1 MEMDDKLKEIPL
13 LEPKYYTSPKGKK
26 AIYYYHRKLKV
37 WKCSYKGCN
46 KQYNAG
52 NTNDSIIYHLLSQHL
67 KERPYECPKCGKT
80 FYHVGHRNKH
90 LNLYCK
96 FLPEESDISEKLP
109 TEKLQ
114 LKRKAPELENN
125 NEKKHKTETKLPS
138 IMSLTTSA
146 NQSQIGLSAHP
157 SAFKPIYHLPH
168 LMQIQVPVPMK
179 CTSPSIAPTFATPI
193 IIPQIQN
200 PHALEAYK
208 LKANLFA
215 PRLINGIEVTG
226 IYTNNIWPV

>member
-1 MEMDDKLKEIPL
+1 MDDQLKEIPL

-37 WKCSYKGCN
+37 WKCSFKGCN

-52 NTNDSIIYHLLSQHL
+52 NTNDSIIYHLLSRHL

-96 FLPEESDISEKLP
+96 FLPEESDISEKIP
-109 TEKLQ
+109 TEKLI
-114 LKRKAPELENN
+114 LKRKAHDLENN
-125 NEKKHKTETKLPS
+125 NEKKKHKPETKLPS
-138 IMSLTTSA
+138 IMSLTGSIQ
-146 NQSQIGLSAHP
+146 NPIGLSHP

-168 LMQIQVPVPMK
+168 PMQVQVPVPIK
-179 CTSPSIAPTFATPI
+179 YTPPVARTFITPI
-193 IIPQIQN
+193 IIPQLQN
-200 PHALEAYK
+200 SHALEPF
-208 LKANLFA
+208 KANLFS
-215 PRLINGIEVTG
+215 PRQINGIEVADLLLFDL
-226 IYTNNIWPV
+226 VRK